1 MMPPSE
7 RGETC
12 GEVEMANTSADNE
25 IGSGRAEVVDD
36 PSPATLITRMKAL
49 WTYGI
54 PAASIIGLLVY
65 GLLRQLYA
73 HFYGTLG
80 ASPEEVGLGYGE
92 TLALSGMAILW
103 VLVLP
108 PLLVVAGLRVVP
120 SLRRGATVDHR
131 VQQVAPLVAVLLVL
145 IGIGLLVWG
154 VWDVTGKAYDGQA
167 VTSVNAGPLQ
177 VLGLRAEPAT
187 VWWLPDR
194 IPADPSIT
202 SGECFLYLGQ
212 ANGTTVLFDPGPP
225 TVQTIRVQTADVV
238 VNVVRAETPTVQT
251 RRRNGVQC
259 KSHRVEMSREKS

>member
-1 MMPPSE
+1 
-7 RGETC
+7 
-12 GEVEMANTSADNE
+12 MANTSADDDIE
-25 IGSGRAEVVDD
+25 TGRAEVADV
-36 PSPATLITRMKAL
+36 PAPATIITRLKVL

-73 HFYGTLG
+73 HFYGSLG

-92 TLALSGMAILW
+92 TLALSGIAILW

-108 PLLVVAGLRVVP
+108 PLLVMAGLRVAP

-131 VQQVAPLVAVLLVL
+131 VQQLAPLVAALLVL
-145 IGIGLLVWG
+145 FGVGLLVWG
-154 VWDVTGKAYDGQA
+154 TWEVTGKAYDGDA

-194 IPADPSIT
+194 APAAPSIT
-202 SGECFLYLGQ
+202 SGDCFLYLGQ

-238 VNVVRAETPTVQT
+238 VNVVRAETPSVQT
-251 RRRNGVQC
+251 KQGNGVRC
-259 KSHRVEMSREKS
+259 KNHRVDLS